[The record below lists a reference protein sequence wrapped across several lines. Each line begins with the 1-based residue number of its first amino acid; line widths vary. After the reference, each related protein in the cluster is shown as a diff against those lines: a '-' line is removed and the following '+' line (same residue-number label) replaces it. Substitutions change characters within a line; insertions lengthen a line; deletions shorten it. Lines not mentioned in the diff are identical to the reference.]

1 MTDRELRRV
10 LAAIIAALLG
20 VGCVAVYST
29 TAMMADATYGN
40 TWQFL
45 ANHLVAIVLGLGC
58 ALACLAVPYATLR
71 RMAKPMVLISVVA
84 LVAVLLFGREVG
96 GAQRWFRLGRLSV
109 QPSEFAKLALIVYL
123 ADFLARRQ
131 EQLQE
136 FRRGFLPPMLVAG
149 LMAGLILL
157 QPDLGTATALGAV
170 AVIMLVVA
178 RATWSHLG
186 LTLAAAMPVLVLLVA
201 GEAYRRRRILAFLNP
216 WQDPQGVGFQILQ
229 SFFAMGRGGVWGSG
243 LGMSVQKL
251 FYLPGAHTDFIFA
264 IIGEE
269 MGLVGT
275 TVVLGLFALFVS
287 CGVRMAHAAED
298 PFSRYLICGCVGLI
312 GLQAVVHMAVVTGLM
327 PTKGLPLPL
336 VSYGGTSIVSSLIA
350 CSLII
355 HASRH
360 GRRAWEG
367 GQSAAPEPRASRPW
381 TAPQGAARLGGVPAE
396 ACSQQSH

>member
-1 MTDRELRRV
+1 MTDRELRRL
-10 LAAIIAALLG
+10 LAGIIVTLLG

-45 ANHLVAIVLGLGC
+45 LNHLVAIVLGLGLS
-58 ALACLAVPYATLR
+58 LACLAVPYPSLR
-71 RMAKPMVLISVVA
+71 RAAKPLVLVSLIA

-96 GAQRWFRLGRLSV
+96 GAQRWFRLGRLSF
-109 QPSEFAKLALIVYL
+109 QPSEFSKLALILYF

-136 FRRGFLPPMLVAG
+136 FRRGFLPPMLVTG
-149 LMAGLILL
+149 LMAGLVLL
-157 QPDLGTATALGAV
+157 QPDLGTASALGAV
-170 AVIMLVVA
+170 ALMMLIVA
-178 RATWSHLG
+178 RAKWAHLG
-186 LTLAAAMPVLVLLVA
+186 TTLAAAVPVLVLLVA

-229 SFFAMGRGGVWGSG
+229 SYFAMGRGGLWGSG

-269 MGLVGT
+269 MGLIGT
-275 TVVLGLFALFVS
+275 TVLLGLFALFVS

-298 PFSRYLICGCVGLI
+298 PFSKYLICGCVGLI
-312 GLQAVVHMAVVTGLM
+312 GLQAIVHMAVVTGLM

-336 VSYGGTSIVSSLIA
+336 VSYGGTSMVSNLIA
-350 CSLII
+350 CSLIV
-355 HASRH
+355 HAGRH
-360 GRRAWEG
+360 GRRASPG
-367 GQSAAPEPRASRPW
+367 SAVLA
-381 TAPQGAARLGGVPAE
+381 GAA
-396 ACSQQSH
+396 